1 MRQTLSGASIPFAPT
16 LRLGQLQA
24 STEYPGGT
32 LATNDERQRQR
43 LVPARHLPLRRGALP
58 KPRFVNRETARP
70 ERPQTLDRRCG
81 GYPLGVWLRR
91 GARLSRKGQASFS
104 RSRAEAGARLPMQV
118 QAPGSGA
125 GLLRLLTSGTVT
137 SRCCNDGWKQE
148 STARPRLAARCCPK
162 HPRALGPMWSSLGVW
177 SGCVCRNVHVL
188 RAGTRG
194 RAAAPRTHPFRVEGG
209 NWR

>member
-1 MRQTLSGASIPFAPT
+1 MAPIGVKQQQVGGRSRRPARSNAGCSLPDAGFSLVALPATTSALLLPLAVAVKQQPGCPQSGRRCDPRFRETRS
-16 LRLGQLQA
+16 GV
-24 STEYPGGT
+24 
-32 LATNDERQRQR
+32 
-43 LVPARHLPLRRGALP
+43 LVPS
-58 KPRFVNRETARP
+58 
-70 ERPQTLDRRCG
+70 D
-81 GYPLGVWLRR
+81 
-91 GARLSRKGQASFS
+91 ARLSRKGQASFS